1 LGGAVASVAPPWFE
15 SLFKLG
21 AINYMDVLSVHPY
34 VSLRSAALISTG
46 LTRLVSSSL

>member
-1 LGGAVASVAPPWFE
+1 MQVLGGAVASVAPGWFE

-34 VSLRSAALISTG
+34 VPSAHQPHIFTRS
-46 LTRLVSSSL
+46 